1 MHSELHERL
10 EYLVNYSS
18 QLIFVSGDS
27 IAQQQRTLEA
37 FVFQQHDDT
46 EIAYVTAE
54 PDMDLSD
61 YRRQL
66 CRQLLG
72 QVVGSYV
79 RPLNELL
86 SSLNQHEGPILITL
100 TQAQHIPDKLLQELW
115 DLVLQSRFA
124 GNKQHLNVL
133 LFGETKW
140 AENAKQW
147 LPAKNTDTPLLIS
160 SQSVHSDPEESELDK
175 LIARKRENFQQH
187 MARRYGH
194 SNQAT
199 RPKLKSPWFLTA
211 VASVFLVIFG
221 SLVAWQYG
229 NEIGSL
235 FSPIGSEP
243 VPESNDMVA
252 PGSAF
257 DKIVE
262 PPPEAAT
269 AASDTPARREP
280 ALPSDIEN
288 DSQLVTQWREAVDA
302 LPRQSR
308 NPSEAEAS
316 VQDPVSP
323 GAVRNNEKAQ
333 APQADPETRTELGA
347 TLPLTKDDI
356 AKGAEQQT
364 QPPEKQQLTDNNATK
379 MADSIN
385 VDGTKLDT
393 GTPARSDTDNEML
406 AGSVR
411 QNDFMLQLAGLK
423 DKELLAQFVSDNNLS
438 ALTKVYRTQRY
449 GGDWYVLLFH
459 QPFSS
464 LKEARQA
471 LSSLP
476 EYQGRENA
484 FVKRGSQILEELKEV
499 EPK

>member
-54 PDMDLSD
+54 PEMELSD

-100 TQAQHIPDKLLQELW
+100 TQAQHMPDRLLQELW

-133 LFGETKW
+133 LFGETQW

-160 SQSVHSDPEESELDK
+160 SQSVHTEPESSDLDK
-175 LIARKRENFQQH
+175 LIARRREDFQQH
-187 MARRYGH
+187 MARRYGQ
-194 SNQAT
+194 SQQSFT
-199 RPKLKSPWFLTA
+199 PRLKSPWFLAA
-211 VASVFLVIFG
+211 VVVVFLSLFG
-221 SLVAWQYG
+221 SLIAWQYG
-229 NEIGSL
+229 NDISSL
-235 FSPIGSEP
+235 FGPLKSEP
-243 VPESNDMVA
+243 ATVSNDTVA

-257 DKIVE
+257 DKI
-262 PPPEAAT
+262 AAPQIDAT
-269 AASDTPARREP
+269 SIPA
-280 ALPSDIEN
+280 EN
-288 DSQLVTQWREAVDA
+288 TSPDNTEISGPGNDNSGLVTQWKDAVDA
-302 LPRQSR
+302 LPRVKSNVSETSKRLPENTEQEAPVNVASSAKPDTVAD
-308 NPSEAEAS
+308 NPVTVS
-316 VQDPVSP
+316 QDV
-323 GAVRNNEKAQ
+323 
-333 APQADPETRTELGA
+333 
-347 TLPLTKDDI
+347 I
-356 AKGAEQQT
+356 
-364 QPPEKQQLTDNNATK
+364 
-379 MADSIN
+379 
-385 VDGTKLDT
+385 
-393 GTPARSDTDNEML
+393 SDTPPQSQTKAVTQSETVTTDTVTTESPASDNTDIKNVASDAPEQIVADNDL
-406 AGSVR
+406 VASLVR
-411 QNDFMLQLAGLK
+411 QDDFMLQLAGMK
-423 DKELLAQFVSDNNLS
+423 DNALLARFVSDNNLT
-438 ALTKVYRTQRY
+438 ALTHVYRTQRY

-464 LKEARQA
+464 LQDARQA
-471 LSSLP
+471 LASLP
-476 EYQGRENA
+476 DYQGRENA
-484 FVKRGSQILEELKEV
+484 FVKRGNQILNELRV
-499 EPK
+499 ATSI

>member
-54 PDMDLSD
+54 PDMELSD

-100 TQAQHIPDKLLQELW
+100 TQAQHMPDRLLQELW

-133 LFGETKW
+133 LFGETQW

-160 SQSVHSDPEESELDK
+160 SQSVHSEPESSDLDK
-175 LIARKRENFQQH
+175 LIARRREDFQQH
-187 MARRYGH
+187 MARRYGQ
-194 SNQAT
+194 SQQSFT
-199 RPKLKSPWFLTA
+199 PRLKSPWFLAA
-211 VASVFLVIFG
+211 VVVVFLGLFG
-221 SLVAWQYG
+221 SLIAWQYG
-229 NEIGSL
+229 NDISSL
-235 FSPIGSEP
+235 FGPLKSEP
-243 VPESNDMVA
+243 ATAASDSVA

-257 DKIVE
+257 DKI
-262 PPPEAAT
+262 AAPQDDASSI
-269 AASDTPARREP
+269 AAENE
-280 ALPSDIEN
+280 PSDGAEVPGSDN
-288 DSQLVTQWREAVDA
+288 DNSGLVTQWKDAVDA
-302 LPRQSR
+302 LPRGNRSTAQT
-308 NPSEAEAS
+308 SE
-316 VQDPVSP
+316 PVSE
-323 GAVRNNEKAQ
+323 NTEKTT
-333 APQADPETRTELGA
+333 PVNVTPV
-347 TLPLTKDDI
+347 
-356 AKGAEQQT
+356 AEQDTVAENPVTVSPPVSDDVPPQSQT
-364 QPPEKQQLTDNNATK
+364 KAVGQSETVTTDTAATESTAVDNTGIKSVAPEATVQISVDNGLVA
-379 MADSIN
+379 S
-385 VDGTKLDT
+385 
-393 GTPARSDTDNEML
+393 R
-406 AGSVR
+406 VR
-411 QNDFMLQLAGLK
+411 QNDFMLQLAGMK
-423 DKELLAQFVSDNNLS
+423 DTTLLARFINDNNLS
-438 ALTKVYRTQRY
+438 ALTHVYRTQRY

-459 QPFSS
+459 QPFGS
-464 LKEARQA
+464 LQEARQA
-471 LSSLP
+471 LVSLP
-476 EYQGRENA
+476 DYQGRENA
-484 FVKRGSQILEELKEV
+484 FVKRGSQILEELRIETSN
-499 EPK
+499 

>member
-54 PDMDLSD
+54 PDMELSD

-100 TQAQHIPDKLLQELW
+100 TQAQHMPDKLLQELW

-133 LFGETKW
+133 LFGETQW

-160 SQSVHSDPEESELDK
+160 SQSVHSEPEASDLDK
-175 LIARKRENFQQH
+175 LIARKREDFQQH
-187 MARRYGH
+187 MARRYGQ
-194 SNQAT
+194 SQQSG
-199 RPKLKSPWFLTA
+199 RPRLRSPWFLGA
-211 VASVFLVIFG
+211 VTVIFLGLFG

-229 NEIGSL
+229 SDISSL
-235 FSPIGSEP
+235 FSPLESEP
-243 VPESNDMVA
+243 ATSPDDAVV

-257 DKIVE
+257 DRIATSPQKSPIEDAAETESVDMTS
-262 PPPEAAT
+262 PEET
-269 AASDTPARREP
+269 KGGSE
-280 ALPSDIEN
+280 
-288 DSQLVTQWREAVDA
+288 LVTRWQDAVDA
-302 LPRQSR
+302 LPRQPR
-308 NPSEAEAS
+308 NAPAEAS
-316 VQDPVSP
+316 PAQDSPVAETSNEELAPENNQSELVVTTTTGSPLTTNEAGSTNQGEQPSQPAAEDQNATSTADSGATVSP
-323 GAVRNNEKAQ
+323 E
-333 APQADPETRTELGA
+333 PEE
-347 TLPLTKDDI
+347 TLTPTND
-356 AKGAEQQT
+356 A
-364 QPPEKQQLTDNNATK
+364 
-379 MADSIN
+379 
-385 VDGTKLDT
+385 GT
-393 GTPARSDTDNEML
+393 DTDNQQL
-406 AGSVR
+406 AETVR
-411 QNDFMLQLAGLK
+411 LDDFMLQLAGLK
-423 DKELLAQFVSDNNLS
+423 DKALLAQFVSDNNLS
-438 ALTKVYRTQRY
+438 SLTKVYRTQRY

-459 QPFSS
+459 QPFGS
-464 LKEARQA
+464 LQEARQA
-471 LSSLP
+471 LSALP

-484 FVKRGSQILEELKEV
+484 FVKRGSQIQQELAQDTGQ
-499 EPK
+499 

>member
-54 PDMDLSD
+54 PDMELSD

-100 TQAQHIPDKLLQELW
+100 TQAQHMPDRLLQELW

-133 LFGETKW
+133 LFGETTW

-160 SQSVHSDPEESELDK
+160 SQSVHSEPESSDLDK
-175 LIARKRENFQQH
+175 LIARRREDFQQH
-187 MARRYGH
+187 MARRY
-194 SNQAT
+194 SQSQQSFT
-199 RPKLKSPWFLTA
+199 PLLKSPWFIAA
-211 VASVFLVIFG
+211 VVMIFLSLFG
-221 SLVAWQYG
+221 SLIAWQYG
-229 NEIGSL
+229 DDISSL
-235 FSPIGSEP
+235 FSPIKSET
-243 VPESNDMVA
+243 VNADNNTVA

-257 DKIVE
+257 DRI
-262 PPPEAAT
+262 AAPQ
-269 AASDTPARREP
+269 AQATPDAN
-280 ALPSDIEN
+280 EN
-288 DSQLVTQWREAVDA
+288 QPLTRPQTSTDQDNSSRLVTQWDDAVDA
-302 LPRQSR
+302 LPRTQTSSTKVDDPLPES
-308 NPSEAEAS
+308 NGNALTTTVPSEDKPVEA
-316 VQDPVSP
+316 
-323 GAVRNNEKAQ
+323 
-333 APQADPETRTELGA
+333 
-347 TLPLTKDDI
+347 
-356 AKGAEQQT
+356 
-364 QPPEKQQLTDNNATK
+364 TDNQAAVVAPDLNTSPENLETAPSSETQALPEDNAIAQSATPDSANSNGENNDVTVSVN
-379 MADSIN
+379 ADN
-385 VDGTKLDT
+385 DLVVN
-393 GTPARSDTDNEML
+393 R
-406 AGSVR
+406 VR
-411 QNDFMLQLAGLK
+411 QNDFMLQLAGMK
-423 DKELLAQFVSDNNLS
+423 DKALLARFVSDNNLS
-438 ALTKVYRTQRY
+438 ALTHVYRTQRY

-459 QPFSS
+459 QPFGS
-464 LKEARQA
+464 LQEARQA
-471 LSSLP
+471 LTSLP
-476 EYQGRENA
+476 EYQGRDNA
-484 FVKRGSQILEELKEV
+484 FVKRGSQILNELNVDTNK
-499 EPK
+499 